1 MKKLLFVVSILFVS
15 FAMPVIGI
23 TVVFIQDVL
32 TERELMCGI
41 LFGLV
46 FLSAMTVVIAVNI
59 KELIK
64 K

>member
-23 TVVFIQDVL
+23 TVGFLQDVL

-41 LFGLV
+41 LFSLI
-46 FLSAMTVVIAVNI
+46 FLSAMVTVIAINL